1 MMYDEMRSCFLSCL
15 WWWGG
20 QVGGGEVAKRETSQ
34 GVARSLELNCRLLL
48 DCWRGVEDEWCCPRS
63 ADAVSFSS
71 SSPEGEPENRF
82 SQQSRQNKSKMRS
95 SVSERSLIIESDD
108 DDDDHPQSR
117 SSAAARS
124 RRRHHQQEEDSAAGS
139 DSDSGSSSSS
149 CGTPRGPATDSSY
162 TQQWPQSYRSKSLL
176 PFFAN

>member
-1 MMYDEMRSCFLSCL
+1 
-15 WWWGG
+15 
-20 QVGGGEVAKRETSQ
+20 
-34 GVARSLELNCRLLL
+34 
-48 DCWRGVEDEWCCPRS
+48 
-63 ADAVSFSS
+63 
-71 SSPEGEPENRF
+71 
-82 SQQSRQNKSKMRS
+82 MRS
-95 SVSERSLIIESDD
+95 SVCERSLIIESDD

-162 TQQWPQSYRSKSLL
+162 TQQWPQSYRQSIDILSGVQSPNLSFLGNGNPNSKQIVQLFSG
-176 PFFAN
+176 